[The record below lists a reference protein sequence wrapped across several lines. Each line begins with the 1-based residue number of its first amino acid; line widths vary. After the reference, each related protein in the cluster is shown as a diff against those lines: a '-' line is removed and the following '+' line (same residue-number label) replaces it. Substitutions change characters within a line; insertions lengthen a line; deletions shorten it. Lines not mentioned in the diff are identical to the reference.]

1 MSKPQQTIFVAGH
14 EYQVRENS
22 EGLLRADMDGYFD
35 WTNVWADTYPN
46 LVQRIKKVRSGGQ

>member
-22 EGLLRADMDGYFD
+22 EGLLRADMDGYFG

-46 LVQRIKKVRSGGQ
+46 LV